1 MTGPD
6 NARFTQ
12 LLTEIAI
19 IDQLAS
25 AATQRLLPAGLS
37 LAGFRVLNHLE
48 RLPGDWGPAR
58 LARAFQ
64 VTKGAMT
71 NTLQRLEAAGCIT
84 HEADP
89 ADGRSHHVR
98 LTAAGR
104 ATHADALA
112 RMAPHVARMA
122 AAMPADL
129 VEAALP
135 ALVRLRTWLDSN
147 RLPTQDAGHD

>member
-1 MTGPD
+1 MTDPATL
-6 NARFTQ
+6 NR

-37 LAGFRVLNHLE
+37 LAGYRVLNHLI

-71 NTLQRLEAAGCIT
+71 NTLQRLAAAGLVVL
-84 HEADP
+84 EADP
-89 ADGRSHHVR
+89 TDGRSYHVR
-98 LTAAGR
+98 LTPAGR
-104 ATHADALA
+104 AAHAEAMAALA
-112 RMAPHVARMA
+112 PQLARLA
-122 AAMPADL
+122 AAVPAAE

-135 ALVRLRTWLDSN
+135 GLVRLRTWLDSN
-147 RLPTQDAGHD
+147 RLQAQGDAHD